1 MMISLVW
8 AVFVF
13 DNILETARKKFDTLS
28 FVLSIFAF
36 GGLTLGI
43 GNIGSYSFMS
53 AQILPVLVIGLC
65 ASGLFVYRQLHLEEP
80 FLELRILKKKN
91 YAISVVGSML
101 LYFVM
106 MGSSMLMPLYAQSI
120 MGCSA
125 TVSGLIV
132 LPGSAVM
139 AVISP
144 FAGKIYDK
152 LGMKILFVTGAVCM
166 AVSCGGMCLL
176 TMDTPVWVAAAW
188 NTLRTTAIGCLMM
201 PLVTWGTEGI
211 GFKKL
216 SHGTALLTSLRTV
229 AGAMGTAVFVG
240 IMTVSAQNG
249 AEKYGD
255 EAALHGLTTAFFWM
269 TIVTL
274 LLVLMG
280 IFFVKKK
287 E

>member
-1 MMISLVW
+1 
-8 AVFVF
+8 
-13 DNILETARKKFDTLS
+13 
-28 FVLSIFAF
+28 
-36 GGLTLGI
+36 
-43 GNIGSYSFMS
+43 
-53 AQILPVLVIGLC
+53 
-65 ASGLFVYRQLHLEEP
+65 
-80 FLELRILKKKN
+80 
-91 YAISVVGSML
+91 
-101 LYFVM
+101 
-106 MGSSMLMPLYAQSI
+106 
-120 MGCSA
+120 
-125 TVSGLIV
+125 
-132 LPGSAVM
+132 
-139 AVISP
+139 
-144 FAGKIYDK
+144 
-152 LGMKILFVTGAVCM
+152 M

-274 LLVLMG
+274 LLLLMG